1 MNLIILLLSACLR
14 ISGWYKKPSLW
25 YPVSVQYIQT
35 LETCILCVSEASW
48 RVEIFKNY
56 CELLLFWFI
65 ILTH

>member
-25 YPVSVQYIQT
+25 YPISVQYIQT

-48 RVEIFKNY
+48 RIEIFKNY
-56 CELLLFWFI
+56 C
-65 ILTH
+65 